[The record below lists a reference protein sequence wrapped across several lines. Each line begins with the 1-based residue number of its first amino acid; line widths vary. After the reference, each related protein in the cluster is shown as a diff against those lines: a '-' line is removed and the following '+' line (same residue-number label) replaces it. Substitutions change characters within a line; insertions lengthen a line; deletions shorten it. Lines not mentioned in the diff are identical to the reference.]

1 MNHLPKS
8 VIVLV
13 ALLIVSITAVVT
25 LGLNAP
31 QVSKADIDT
40 AVNQAK
46 YLYEME
52 KVKGRDF
59 SSGPCLSNALMPDWV
74 ADIAH
79 NPRQSVD
86 DLRENQCPAFLEGRA
101 HHFVELDLEG
111 NLIKAR

>member
-1 MNHLPKS
+1 MNHLPKT
-8 VIVLV
+8 VIVLG
-13 ALLIVSITAVVT
+13 ALLAVSITALVT
-25 LGLNAP
+25 LGLNAS

-52 KVKGRDF
+52 KGQGRDF

-79 NPRQSVD
+79 SPREGID
-86 DLRENQCPAFLEGRA
+86 DLAANQCPAYLEGRV
-101 HHFVELDLEG
+101 HHFVELDPEG
-111 NLIKAR
+111 RLIRAR